1 MIPPDIAATIRQAL
15 EEWRRELDFDEERM
29 HIDKALD
36 CLDTLPDAPDTLKD
50 DIGLCAA
57 AVVMAWHRKT
67 HEHILRDDETINA
80 AWRIEKWMG
89 RR

>member
-1 MIPPDIAATIRQAL
+1 MDGETFSVYDVQDRLDAAIN
-15 EEWRRELDFDEERM
+15 
-29 HIDKALD
+29 
-36 CLDTLPDAPDTLKD
+36 CLDTLPAAPDTLKD

-80 AWRIEKWMG
+80 AWRIEKWLG
-89 RR
+89 YRK